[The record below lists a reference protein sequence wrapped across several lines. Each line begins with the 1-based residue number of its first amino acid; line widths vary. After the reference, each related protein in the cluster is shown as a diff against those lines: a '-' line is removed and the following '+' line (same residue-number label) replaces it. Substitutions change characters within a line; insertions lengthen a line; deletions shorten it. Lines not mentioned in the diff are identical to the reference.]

1 MQRSFAEFFAGGG
14 MVSKALSPDWSCV
27 FANDFDAKKAVSY
40 TRNHSGP
47 PVLKLGDI
55 AEVTAQDI
63 PGAPSLIWGSSPCQ
77 DLSVAGKGAGLK
89 GARSGTYY
97 QFWRVIDELQAQG
110 RGPEIV
116 AVENVVGSL
125 KSNGGRDF
133 AGMCDAFVKRGFA
146 FGAMI
151 IDAAHFL
158 PQSRPRLFIIGFR
171 ARNNLL
177 SGDGPSLWL
186 GGARVQAAYG
196 QLPKRLQKHWIWWDL
211 PEPEADIVAISKLIL
226 RQPGDVAWHS
236 EAETAKLVSMMD
248 PVNLAKLR
256 KAQAS
261 RKRSIGFVYKRTR
274 HDKAGRKVQR
284 AEVRFD
290 GVAGCLRTP
299 GGGSSR
305 QIILDVGRNALKSRL
320 LSVRE
325 AARLMGLDDSYK
337 LPEAYNE
344 GYHLMGDGV
353 AVPVVRYL
361 DNHLFSKL
369 IPVEATLLAAE

>member
-14 MVSKALSPDWSCV
+14 MVSQALSPDWTCM
-27 FANDFDAKKAVSY
+27 FANDFDAKKAVTY

-55 AEVTAQDI
+55 AEVTATDI
-63 PGAPSLIWGSSPCQ
+63 SGAPDLIWGSSPCQ

-97 QFWRVIDELQAQG
+97 EFWRVIDELCAVG
-110 RGPEIV
+110 RGPQVV

-125 KSNGGRDF
+125 TSGGGRDF
-133 AGMCDAFVKRGFA
+133 AEMCDAFAKRGFA
-146 FGAMI
+146 FGAVI
-151 IDAAHFL
+151 IDAVHFL
-158 PQSRPRLFIIGFR
+158 PQSRPRLFIIGVQT
-171 ARNNLL
+171 
-177 SGDGPSLWL
+177 GEDGLRGAGPKDWL
-186 GGARVQAAYG
+186 GGARVKAG
-196 QLPKRLQKHWIWWDL
+196 FDRLPKRLQRSWVWWNL
-211 PEPEADIVAISKLIL
+211 PRPVSDVPPIAQLVL
-226 RQPGDVAWHS
+226 RNPRDVTWHS
-236 EAETAKLVSMMD
+236 EGETAKLVAMMN

-256 KAQAS
+256 AAQKTG
-261 RKRSIGFVYKRTR
+261 KRQIGFVYKRTR
-274 HDKAGRKVQR
+274 HDETGRKVQR

-305 QIILDVGRNALKSRL
+305 QIILDVRRNVLKSRL

-337 LPEAYNE
+337 LPQAYNE

-361 DNHLFSKL
+361 DKHLFSKL
-369 IPVEATLLAAE
+369 IPAEATLLAAE